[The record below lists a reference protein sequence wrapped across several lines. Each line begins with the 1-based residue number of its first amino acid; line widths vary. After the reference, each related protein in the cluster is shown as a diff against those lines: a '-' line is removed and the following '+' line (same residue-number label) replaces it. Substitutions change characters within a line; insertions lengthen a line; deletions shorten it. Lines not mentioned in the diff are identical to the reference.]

1 MGTMEGLYLEDGKLS
16 FRTDLPKP
24 VPADHEVLIRVTLA
38 GICATDLEIQKG
50 YIPGFKGIPGHEFV
64 GVVEEAKDADW
75 IGKRVCSSLNM
86 VDPSQPHDPCD
97 LEHHPGRV
105 VLGIIN
111 KDGIFAQYATA
122 NVENLVEIPENVT
135 DEQAVFTEPLAAAL
149 RIREQVI
156 VAPTAKIG
164 VVGPGRLGML
174 IGKILSLNGSD
185 VTMLG
190 RSEESLKLPSTW
202 GLNVGFASEAESDS
216 FDFVVEASGNIHGF
230 ENALRIVKPM
240 GTIILKSTFADSPP
254 IDLTKVVVGEVKV
267 IGSRCGPFKPTV
279 RLLKNSAVPVEGL
292 IDSEYPMSKGPEAF
306 EHAARAGARK
316 ILLRP

>member
-1 MGTMEGLYLEDGKLS
+1 MEGLYLEDGDLS

-24 VPADHEVLIRVTLA
+24 IPAEHEVLIRVTLA

-64 GVVEEAKDADW
+64 GVVEEAKDSAW
-75 IGKRVCSSLNM
+75 IGKRVCSSINM
-86 VDPSQPHDPCD
+86 VDPSQAHACCG
-97 LEHHPGRV
+97 LEHNPGRV

-111 KDGIFAQYATA
+111 KDGIFAQYVVVP
-122 NVENLVEIPENVT
+122 VENLVEVPDSVT
-135 DEQAVFTEPLAAAL
+135 DRQAVFTEPLAAAL

-156 VAPTAKIG
+156 VAPTARIG

-190 RSEESLKLPSTW
+190 RSPESLKLPSTW
-202 GLNVGFASEAESDS
+202 GLDVGFSTEAQSDS

-240 GTIILKSTFADSPP
+240 GTIILKSTFAGSPP

-267 IGSRCGPFKPTV
+267 VGSRCGPFKPSM
-279 RLLKNSAVPVEGL
+279 RLLKNSSVPVDDL
-292 IDSEYPMSKGPEAF
+292 IDSEYPMSKGLEAF

-316 ILLRP
+316 ILLTP